1 MALLSARRPL
11 VLSWYGKT
19 AMALF
24 PTHAGTS
31 LVLGASF
38 GAAAH
43 IGYGMPLSS
52 CLLAGGLCT
61 ITGVLPDVDSD
72 NAVIFRELLTFTAA
86 VTPMLLLDH
95 FRGMGWDQES
105 IVVASGLLYV
115 IIRFGIGEIIRRTTV
130 HRGMWHSVPAAAIVS
145 GIVFMLC
152 ACPELNIRLFK
163 TAAAALGYL
172 WHLTLDEIYAVE
184 TGMLKVRKKKSFGT
198 AFKFIGKDAAGNL
211 MVYVLLAAVAATIF
225 IFPPSSRIAHGHD
238 HSDPHTQLT
247 PVPGTNGH
255 TNPAYT
261 QPQTTYPYSVAPHH
275 TPAQPPTS
283 PPTYYPP
290 TAPAQTP
297 TSQPW
302 HWNR

>member
-1 MALLSARRPL
+1 
-11 VLSWYGKT
+11 
-19 AMALF
+19 MALF

-31 LVLGASF
+31 LVLGASY

-43 IGYGMPLSS
+43 IGYGVPLSS

-61 ITGVLPDVDSD
+61 IAGVLPDVDSD

-152 ACPELNIRLFK
+152 ACPELEIRLFK
-163 TAAAALGYL
+163 TSAAALGYL
-172 WHLTLDEIYAVE
+172 WHLVLDEIYAVE
-184 TGMLKVRKKKSFGT
+184 TGMLKVRTKKSFGT
-198 AFKFIGKDAAGNL
+198 AFKFVGKDLVGNL
-211 MVYVLLAAVAATIF
+211 MVYAGLITVAAMML
-225 IFPPSSRIAHGHD
+225 IFPPSSRLAHGHNHD
-238 HSDPHTQLT
+238 AGYDPHTQMT
-247 PVPGTNGH
+247 PVPGSVDPS
-255 TNPAYT
+255 NPYQHPPQ
-261 QPQTTYPYSVAPHH
+261 QPYPQATYPSH
-275 TPAQPPTS
+275 TTHPQQQQPATGPV
-283 PPTYYPP
+283 YYPP
-290 TAPAQTP
+290 QPAPAQNP
-297 TSQPW
+297 ASRPW